1 MQVRIYRP
9 AKSAMQSGQA
19 KCQDWV
25 LEHEPASAK
34 RVEPLM
40 GWTGTSDT
48 QAQVK
53 LTFPSLDAALDYA
66 KRKGFAAQVSAPHER
81 AHIVK
86 NYADNFRFDRPA

>member
-19 KCQDWV
+19 KSQNWV

-34 RVEPLM
+34 KIDPLM
-40 GWTGTSDT
+40 GWTGTTDT

-53 LTFPSLDAALDYA
+53 LAFSSLEAALDYA
-66 KRKGFAAQVSAPHER
+66 KRKGFEPKVSAFHER